1 VRASDNEGMK
11 GSYSPK
17 RVVVVTRAGL
27 GDAVYVIPALRA
39 LRRRYPQA
47 YIAVSTGDRAYRLL
61 KRCPYLD
68 AIYVRGSSNHV
79 FVRLRE
85 WWWLRT
91 GHYDL
96 AVILDTSDTKSLH
109 AFLAGIPRRVGGY
122 KRYFHWLLTDA
133 VRISPDAHQ
142 MNDLNRDIVAR
153 LGCDVSDWTLEL
165 FAETKAFETALRKM
179 EKAGWRGE
187 RPLVGLNI
195 GTGHPTTLW
204 FADRFAQVADA
215 LQARGIR
222 VMLLGGTGD
231 LSRAQAVREAMRSLP
246 VDLVGQL
253 DVDELI
259 ACLQHLDILVSGD
272 TGPAHVAAA
281 AGTPVVGLYGATSP
295 RHFAPVGDQHVI
307 VDRSTVCPARC
318 RGGTCVADLQC
329 MRSITVQDVLGALDG
344 LLSKGSRH
352 SHR

>member
-1 VRASDNEGMK
+1 MTNESMTGVDA
-11 GSYSPK
+11 PN

-39 LRRRYPQA
+39 LRFHYPHA
-47 YIAVSTGDRAYRLL
+47 HIAVITGDRAYRLL

-68 AIYVRGSSNHV
+68 SIRVRGSNNSFV
-79 FVRLRE
+79 VRLRE

-91 GHYDL
+91 GRYDL
-96 AVILDTSDTKSLH
+96 AVILDTSDAKALH
-109 AFLAGIPRRVGGY
+109 TFLAGIPRRIGGC
-122 KRYFHWLLTDA
+122 KRYSHRFLTDS
-133 VRISPDAHQ
+133 VHINPDGHQ
-142 MNDLNRDIVAR
+142 INDLNRDIVAR
-153 LGCDVSDWTLEL
+153 LGCDVSNWRLEL
-165 FAETKAFETALRKM
+165 FPESKAYDTALSKM
-179 EKAGWRGE
+179 ERAGWHGE
-187 RPLVGLNI
+187 RPLVGLNV
-195 GTGHPTTLW
+195 GTGHPTTQWLE
-204 FADRFAQVADA
+204 DRFAQVADS
-215 LQARGIR
+215 LQAEGIR
-222 VMLLGGTGD
+222 VVLLGGSGD
-231 LSRAQAVREAMRSLP
+231 VPKAGAVRRAMTSRP
-246 VDLVGQL
+246 IDLTGQL

-259 ACLQHLDILVSGD
+259 ACLQHLDVLVSGD

>member
-1 VRASDNEGMK
+1 
-11 GSYSPK
+11 
-17 RVVVVTRAGL
+17 
-27 GDAVYVIPALRA
+27 
-39 LRRRYPQA
+39 
-47 YIAVSTGDRAYRLL
+47 
-61 KRCPYLD
+61 
-68 AIYVRGSSNHV
+68 
-79 FVRLRE
+79 
-85 WWWLRT
+85 
-91 GHYDL
+91 
-96 AVILDTSDTKSLH
+96 
-109 AFLAGIPRRVGGY
+109 
-122 KRYFHWLLTDA
+122 
-133 VRISPDAHQ
+133 
-142 MNDLNRDIVAR
+142 
-153 LGCDVSDWTLEL
+153 
-165 FAETKAFETALRKM
+165 
-179 EKAGWRGE
+179 
-187 RPLVGLNI
+187 
-195 GTGHPTTLW
+195 
-204 FADRFAQVADA
+204 
-215 LQARGIR
+215 
-222 VMLLGGTGD
+222 
-231 LSRAQAVREAMRSLP
+231 MRSLP